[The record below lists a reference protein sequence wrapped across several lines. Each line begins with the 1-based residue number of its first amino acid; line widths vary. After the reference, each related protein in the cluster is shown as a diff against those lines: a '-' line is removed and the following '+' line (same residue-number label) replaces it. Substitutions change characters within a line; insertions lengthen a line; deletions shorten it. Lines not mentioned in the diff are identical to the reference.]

1 MTRAPLTDGSPDDA
15 VLVGATA
22 VYGLPV
28 DAQTRCAH
36 YSGATDVI
44 AIRFPCCDRYYPCH
58 ECHEAVADHSP
69 ERWPAEAR
77 DEHAILCGVCA
88 STLTIRDYLVTD
100 DCPRCGTAFNP
111 GCRLHHP
118 LYFA

>member
-1 MTRAPLTDGSPDDA
+1 MTRAPLTAGSPDAA

-36 YSGATDVI
+36 YSGAADVI

-69 ERWPAEAR
+69 ERWPAKAR
-77 DEHAILCGVCA
+77 GEHAILCGVCA

-100 DCPRCGTAFNP
+100 DCPHCGTAFNP